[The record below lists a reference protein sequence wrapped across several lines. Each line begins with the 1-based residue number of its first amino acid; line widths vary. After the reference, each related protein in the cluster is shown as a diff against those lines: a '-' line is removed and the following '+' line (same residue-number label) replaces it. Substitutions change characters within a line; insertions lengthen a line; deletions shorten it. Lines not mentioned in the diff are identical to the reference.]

1 MMNKSK
7 LLVLG
12 LCTVLTMC
20 MTFSVVSKAESSC
33 LSVRDYGE
41 HRYNHRTYYTI
52 SETAEVQGINEQ
64 GYIHSIVT
72 KVTWGECVC
81 GLQGRWTEKRDVY
94 TPVP

>member
-52 SETAEVQGINEQ
+52 T
-64 GYIHSIVT
+64 
-72 KVTWGECVC
+72 
-81 GLQGRWTEKRDVY
+81 
-94 TPVP
+94 

>member
-1 MMNKSK
+1 MPGTKGWQITAMSALPRK
-7 LLVLG
+7 
-12 LCTVLTMC
+12 
-20 MTFSVVSKAESSC
+20 
-33 LSVRDYGE
+33 
-41 HRYNHRTYYTI
+41 YTI